1 LRKAKKQFAFASSFS
16 SITEVLVNHD
26 LASLG
31 DAYVNFAYSLALSKR
46 KGKPLCAKVKGSIL
60 AEAIKKAGLREY
72 LPSRMTRHRLADAA
86 EALTVYAWLN
96 EYITLEESVIL
107 LEESEDPIEGF
118 RKLLTVIRSR
128 LQFF

>member
-1 LRKAKKQFAFASSFS
+1 MRKAKKQFAFASSFS